1 MTRSY
6 KKRKKKKQKPRFNK
20 ILIIGGLI
28 VAVILLIFLKDQ
40 VGKSSTDLDSAV
52 SENNVSSA
60 IAATDVETVEVPEE
74 RFDRLFLENKPIFA
88 FFHSN
93 NCQLCIEMIAVVEEV
108 FPEYEGKVFLVDINV
123 YDEQNRNLLQR
134 AQIQAIPTQIFINSA
149 GETFQTIGLM
159 TADELRSALENIS
172 GK

>member
-6 KKRKKKKQKPRFNK
+6 KKRKKQKQKPRFYK
-20 ILIIGGLI
+20 YLVVGGIIFG
-28 VAVILLIFLKDQ
+28 AILLILFKNQ
-40 VGKSSTDLDSAV
+40 TGKNSLDLNSAESENSAPSAV
-52 SENNVSSA
+52 L
-60 IAATDVETVEVPEE
+60 ATVVEAVEVPEE

-93 NCQLCIEMIAVVEEV
+93 SCQRCINMMKVVEEV

-123 YDEQNRNLLQR
+123 YDEQNRNLLQK
-134 AQIQAIPTQIFINSA
+134 AQIQAIPTQIFINSS

-159 TADELRSALENIS
+159 TADQLRSELENIS
-172 GK
+172 GE

>member
-6 KKRKKKKQKPRFNK
+6 KKRKNKKQKPRFNK
-20 ILIIGGLI
+20 ILIFGGLI

-40 VGKSSTDLDSAV
+40 AGKSSTDLDSAV
-52 SENNVSSA
+52 LENNVSSA
-60 IAATDVETVEVPEE
+60 IAATDVEIVEVPEE

-93 NCQLCIEMIAVVEEV
+93 NCQRCIDMIYVVEEV
-108 FPEYEGKVFLVDINV
+108 FPEYEGEISLIDINV
-123 YDEQNRNLLQR
+123 YDEQNGNLLQR
-134 AQIQAIPTQIFINSA
+134 AQIQAIPTQIFINSS

-159 TADELRSALENIS
+159 TADQLRAELENIS
-172 GK
+172 GE